1 MRLPAVALAAA
12 FACGIL
18 MGLHPAVVRNAAS
31 LLVLSCSIA
40 IVAVLILTGMY
51 FMKIERL
58 ILAAIASLLSWAW
71 LGFLGVCVAEQPR
84 DANHVLSL
92 VEKGR
97 IPLKIPLRWHD
108 HLRDEPTRLPR
119 GYGYEIEISGVEFD
133 GRCNRRVA
141 GCD

>member
-51 FMKIERL
+51 FVKIERL

-97 IPLKIPLRWHD
+97 IPRIFTQETKWP
-108 HLRDEPTRLPR
+108 
-119 GYGYEIEISGVEFD
+119 S
-133 GRCNRRVA
+133 
-141 GCD
+141 